1 MICGANSAHIDGKS
15 HCEISRDFETSC
27 QEQTLLKIKYR
38 NLQLIVLETKTTYT
52 QNVSLLIVLHAT
64 MTHA

>member
-1 MICGANSAHIDGKS
+1 MEPTQLILMGNPIVKFLG
-15 HCEISRDFETSC
+15 ILQTSC

-64 MTHA
+64 MTRA